1 MTGTQSSLEILVRV
15 DGKKYLLKS
24 NNNKF
29 VFLCNLLINLLLFYL
44 SFSQISVIGCGLY
57 PSLFYRFSG
66 LHTVLNEF

>member
-24 NNNKF
+24 INNKI

-44 SFSQISVIGCGLY
+44 SFSQISVIGCWLY
-57 PSLFYRFSG
+57 SSLFYRFSG
-66 LHTVLNEF
+66 LHTVLNEL